1 MTCFPKDCQ
10 TPETQEMKLEDLL
23 NGTGPST
30 LPVTI
35 SPIAVP
41 PSLLIVFPM
50 ETKLQNMQISVLENG
65 ELQVD
70 VEERLKERLTGLI
83 EGAGIGVGIE
93 FLKKEL
99 SE

>member
-1 MTCFPKDCQ
+1 
-10 TPETQEMKLEDLL
+10 MKLEDLL

-50 ETKLQNMQISVLENG
+50 ETKSQNMQISVLENG

>member
-1 MTCFPKDCQ
+1 
-10 TPETQEMKLEDLL
+10 MKLEDLL
-23 NGTGPST
+23 NGTGSST

-50 ETKLQNMQISVLENG
+50 ETKSQNLQISVLENG

-70 VEERLKERLTGLI
+70 VEERLRERMTGLI

>member
-1 MTCFPKDCQ
+1 
-10 TPETQEMKLEDLL
+10 MKLEDLL
-23 NGTGPST
+23 NGTGPAT

-50 ETKLQNMQISVLENG
+50 ETKSQNMQISVLENG

-70 VEERLKERLTGLI
+70 VEEKLKERLRGLI

>member
-1 MTCFPKDCQ
+1 
-10 TPETQEMKLEDLL
+10 MKLEDLL

-30 LPVTI
+30 FPVTI
-35 SPIAVP
+35 SPIAVQ

-50 ETKLQNMQISVLENG
+50 ETKSQNMQISVLENG
-65 ELQVD
+65 ELRVD

>member
-1 MTCFPKDCQ
+1 MTCFQKDSQ
-10 TPETQEMKLEDLL
+10 TSEIHEMKLEDLL
-23 NGTGPST
+23 NGTNVC

-41 PSLLIVFPM
+41 PSLLIVFPRD
-50 ETKLQNMQISVLENG
+50 TKLQHMQVSVLENG
-65 ELQVD
+65 ELRVD
-70 VEERLKERLTGLI
+70 VEERLRERLTGLI

-99 SE
+99 SV

>member
-1 MTCFPKDCQ
+1 
-10 TPETQEMKLEDLL
+10 MKLEDLL